1 MQINLKK
8 PLWIAYIC
16 CVLIPVFLI
25 VLYLLVFAK
34 ERYESSALILVKQV
48 ADTQVTEAS
57 GLGALFGVPST
68 SREDSQI
75 LQEYIASRD
84 MVSKL
89 NQTLNLRKEFSSVN
103 DPLFALSS
111 DATVEEL
118 VEYYN
123 KMVKVELDDQSMMLK
138 VRNQA
143 FSPEFSLKLNQ
154 EILKQSDAF
163 INQVSNS
170 IAQEQQTYAEKQFK
184 EASEKIDQARQN
196 VLVYQNENEIFDP
209 ELQAKALG
217 ALIASLQAN
226 LAELKTQE
234 RTLLSY
240 LTPEAPQVI
249 ALKDQIKS
257 LEEQIKKESDKLTSP
272 TNKKLNKNVAE
283 FEALKAQVMFATD
296 MYKISLASLEKA
308 RLEATRK
315 LKKLIVITQPL
326 LAQEAMYP
334 RKVYIGV
341 TSFVL
346 FNILFGIGLL
356 IHSIVREHRE

>member
-217 ALIASLQAN
+217 ALIASLQA
-226 LAELKTQE
+226 
-234 RTLLSY
+234 
-240 LTPEAPQVI
+240 I
-249 ALKDQIKS
+249 
-257 LEEQIKKESDKLTSP
+257 
-272 TNKKLNKNVAE
+272 
-283 FEALKAQVMFATD
+283 
-296 MYKISLASLEKA
+296 
-308 RLEATRK
+308 
-315 LKKLIVITQPL
+315 
-326 LAQEAMYP
+326 
-334 RKVYIGV
+334 
-341 TSFVL
+341 
-346 FNILFGIGLL
+346 
-356 IHSIVREHRE
+356 